1 MPLILHSLY
10 AKWLPLSPTIL
21 YFILNDDP
29 LKDYCGVKNHHFNT
43 YSEQWEVRTIKS
55 KVFMD
60 VTVLL
65 REELVGGNRS
75 CVNFIK

>member
-21 YFILNDDP
+21 YFILNGDP
-29 LKDYCGVKNHHFNT
+29 LKDYCGVKNRHFNT
-43 YSEQWEVRTIKS
+43 YSEHWEVRTIKS